1 MSRLKGKNRKWLV
14 AGLVFLVLA
23 AVIAVGGGFIAAV
36 VPMPGYMI
44 VVTNRFYND
53 YTISFEAKEPG
64 VISDIEVWNV
74 PWELTD
80 TGMVIKYSEAEKL
93 DASIQEGWT
102 PLYYEYRWSVRA
114 PFPERDKMY
123 LIGVTYRVNGELK
136 NFTQWAYS
144 QPQTRGAVTI
154 FTYPPASEIKYADVR
169 GMKVVT
175 YNVWIACMVRVKKS
189 SGAVA
194 EKVYLYRDGS
204 KVDED
209 EPYVG
214 HLASVQV
221 NLADKAPT
229 GIHNYY
235 AEVVYSDGSR
245 ARSQT
250 VTVRVYT
257 ELYVDVVGCLP
268 NQLQPTPEE
277 VEEPPESY
285 PEVDIEDDHVTVLE
299 DSTEDVLNTEHKMP
313 TAWDIIRI
321 KLEEL
326 WHSFLDWL
334 SSLFGWR

>member
-1 MSRLKGKNRKWLV
+1 MSRLKGKNRKLLLV
-14 AGLVFLVLA
+14 GLALLILA
-23 AVIAVGGGFIAAV
+23 AVIAVGGGFIAGV

-44 VVTNRFYND
+44 VVTDRFYND
-53 YTISFEAKEPG
+53 YTISFTADNPD
-64 VISDIEVWNV
+64 VISEIEVWNV

-80 TGMVIKYSEAEKL
+80 NGMVIKYSEAEKL
-93 DASIQEGWT
+93 DASIREGWT

-123 LIGVTYRVNGELK
+123 LIVVTYKAEGELK

-144 QPQTRGAVTI
+144 QPQTLGAVTI
-154 FTYPPASEIKYADVR
+154 FRYPPASAIKYADVR
-169 GMKVVT
+169 GTSVAT
-175 YNVWIACMVRVKKS
+175 YNVWIACMVDAKKS

-221 NLADKAPT
+221 NLADKAPA
-229 GIHNYY
+229 GVHNYY
-235 AEVVYSDGSR
+235 AEVVYSDGGR

-257 ELYVDVVGCLP
+257 ELYVEVVGCLP
-268 NQLQPTPEE
+268 NQLQPIPEE
-277 VEEPPESY
+277 EVEPPESY
-285 PEVDIEDDHVTVLE
+285 PDVDIEDDHVTILE
-299 DSTEDVLNTEHKMP
+299 DSTEDVINAEHRMP
-313 TAWDIIRI
+313 TIFDIIRMR
-321 KLEEL
+321 LEEL
-326 WHSFLDWL
+326 WRGFLDWL